1 MWDTSL
7 RGPIRYVIW
16 REVPH
21 FSRSGVEC
29 EAHRFL
35 ISGRDRPRELLF
47 DSTRKELKM
56 EGKTE
61 VTGQKNLGG
70 FEDDNWFLPMLVRV
84 YGGCC
89 LSSKLFFSI
98 VLFGGFG
105 AAAVGRSS

>member
-70 FEDDNWFLPMLVRV
+70 FEDDNWFLPMLEQVSRISTKPPPNKARLECFGRV
-84 YGGCC
+84 
-89 LSSKLFFSI
+89 L
-98 VLFGGFG
+98 
-105 AAAVGRSS
+105 